1 MNKELKKL
9 VSKLNWE
16 VTEDEVNSIV
26 GKLGEKAEESKY
38 GVRYYKVLM
47 EIVCNKVDEEINLKE
62 DEIKYKGLLLGGVAF
77 TTASIM
83 SSGGGVYYRVVVTNK
98 KIYSYEFDYFF
109 KLVGKLEYNI
119 NEVKSIKL
127 AEEGQDGI
135 IPYEGYKIEFNDG
148 RYLVLYSINKFS
160 INKLHDLKDVLV
172 LNGVDYKKLKT
183 KKLAT
188 IHYAMMAV
196 VVVGTIIGII
206 KACINIL

>member
-9 VSKLNWE
+9 VSELNWK
-16 VTEDEVNSIV
+16 VTEDAVDSIV
-26 GKLGEKAEESKY
+26 NKLGEKAEESKY

-47 EIVCNKVDEEINLKE
+47 EIVCNKVDEELNLKE

-83 SSGGGVYYRVVVTNK
+83 SSGGGVYYRIIVTNK

-127 AEEGQDGI
+127 AEQGQDNV

-148 RYLVLYSINKFS
+148 KYLILYSINKFS
-160 INKLHDLKDVLV
+160 INKLHDLKDILV
-172 LNGVDYKKLKT
+172 LSGVDYKKIKT
-183 KKLAT
+183 KKFAT
-188 IHYAMMAV
+188 IYYAIGVIA
-196 VVVGTIIGII
+196 IISVII
-206 KACINIL
+206 EIIQIML

>member
-9 VSKLNWE
+9 VSELNWK
-16 VTEDEVNSIV
+16 VPEDEVNSIV
-26 GKLGEKAEESKY
+26 NKLGEKAEESKY

-47 EIVCNKVDEEINLKE
+47 EIVCNKVDEELNLEE

-83 SSGGGVYYRVVVTNK
+83 SSGGGVYYRIIVTNK

-127 AEEGQDGI
+127 AEQGQDNV

-148 RYLVLYSINKFS
+148 KYLILYSINKFS
-160 INKLHDLKDVLV
+160 INKLHDLKDILV
-172 LNGVDYKKLKT
+172 LSGVDYKKIKT
-183 KKLAT
+183 KKFAT
-188 IHYAMMAV
+188 IYYAIGVIA
-196 VVVGTIIGII
+196 IISVII
-206 KACINIL
+206 EIIQIML